1 MESPSLDHAA
11 RFLANPRFL
20 FGCVII
26 VSLVRFVNLGF
37 PDLQAWDEGVYALR
51 SASIVHFGDWLDQTP
66 HVPGGLTISCHP
78 PLTFWTSAVL
88 YEVFGA
94 SEWTTRCT
102 SAFFGAGGVLLIVY
116 CARRLAS
123 TGTGLYAGLL
133 FGTNLFY
140 TFYSRQG
147 QLDVAYVFFLLLALF
162 GWTVWLG
169 GSRWKGLGLVALG
182 TWGAFMSK
190 ILVGFY
196 VPLILLSAQSIQ
208 MRHRWQWRGV
218 LDLCAA
224 IAVGVVLA
232 SPWYVFMFLRYG
244 HSFTDV
250 VFGLHLMQRVSSPL
264 EGHDP
269 LLGGFF
275 YINQI
280 LVHYPEALLAA
291 GLLVL
296 LVRRKV
302 DPATG
307 AGQLILVSV
316 VWSVVVLAIITIM
329 ATKIPQYLLPISVPV
344 ALLGGLSLSLLAE
357 HKITRRSQIVL
368 VTLLSAATLW
378 SALWP
383 LRAFIRG
390 SLLGIAT
397 AHPYMTIQWGMVVVA
412 LVCVLY
418 CLYLFLS
425 HRRNRSEDRARIFVG
440 VLLLV
445 LIGRVAWEV
454 GVADGMQYNVGTRE
468 VASFLREEHAQRV
481 IYLGKDLN
489 SALDIYLKDWDQ
501 WRTDI
506 RLEHHLCEATVM
518 TPAGRD
524 IDFPRP
530 NEVTFLV
537 EENRIANQECYPALA
552 VLKDHHP
559 VLFSNRS
566 YQVYNLTG
574 Q

>member
-1 MESPSLDHAA
+1 MESPPLDHAA
-11 RFLANPRFL
+11 RFLVHPRFL

-26 VSLVRFVNLGF
+26 VSLIRFVNLGF

-51 SASIVHFGDWLDQTP
+51 SSSIVHFGDWLDQTP
-66 HVPGGLTISCHP
+66 HVPGGLTITCHP

-88 YEVFGA
+88 YKVFGA

-102 SAFFGAGGVLLIVY
+102 SALFGAGSVLLIVS

-123 TGTGLYAGLL
+123 METGLYAGLL

-147 QLDVAYVFFLLLALF
+147 QLDVAYIFFLLGALL
-162 GWTVWLG
+162 GWTIWLG

-190 ILVGFY
+190 ILVGLY
-196 VPLILLSAQSIQ
+196 IPLILLSVQSIQ
-208 MRHRWQWRGV
+208 MRRRWQWRSI

-224 IAVGVVLA
+224 MAVGAVLA

-244 HSFTDV
+244 HAFTDV

-280 LVHYPEALLAA
+280 LVRYPEALLAA
-291 GLLVL
+291 GLLVV

-302 DPATG
+302 DPGTG
-307 AGQLILVSV
+307 RGQLILVSV
-316 VWSVVVLAIITIM
+316 VWSVVVFAIITIM

-344 ALLGGLSLSLLAE
+344 ALLGGFALSLLSE
-357 HKITRRSQIVL
+357 HKITWRSQVVL
-368 VTLLSAATLW
+368 VTLFCAATLW
-378 SALWP
+378 SAPWP
-383 LRAFIRG
+383 LRMFIRG
-390 SLLGIAT
+390 SLLGLASANPYT
-397 AHPYMTIQWGMVVVA
+397 AIQWGMLLVA
-412 LVCVLY
+412 LVCFLY
-418 CLYLFLS
+418 CLSLFLG
-425 HRRNRSEDRARIFVG
+425 HRRNGGGDRAHIFVG

-445 LIGRVAWEV
+445 LIGRVVWEV
-454 GVADGMQYNVGTRE
+454 GVADGTQYNVGTRE

-489 SALDIYLKDWDQ
+489 PALDIYLKKWDQ

-506 RLEHHLCEATVM
+506 WLEHHLCEATVM

-524 IDFPRP
+524 IEFPRP

-566 YQVYNLTG
+566 YQVCNLTG

>member
-1 MESPSLDHAA
+1 MESPPLNHAA
-11 RFLANPRFL
+11 RFLVHPRFL

-26 VSLVRFVNLGF
+26 VSLIRFVNLGF

-51 SASIVHFGDWLDQTP
+51 SASIVHFGDWLDQTS
-66 HVPGGLTISCHP
+66 HVPGGLTITCHP

-88 YEVFGA
+88 YRVFGA
-94 SEWTTRCT
+94 SEWATRCT
-102 SAFFGAGGVLLIVY
+102 SALFGAGSVLLMMW
-116 CARRLAS
+116 CGRRLAS
-123 TGTGLYAGLL
+123 AETGLYAGLL

-147 QLDVAYVFFLLLALF
+147 QLDVAYIFFLILALY
-162 GWTVWLG
+162 GWSVWLG
-169 GSRWKGLGLVALG
+169 GSRWKGLALVALG

-196 VPLILLSAQSIQ
+196 VPLILLSVQSVR
-208 MRHRWQWRGV
+208 MRHRWQWRTI
-218 LDLCAA
+218 LNLCAA
-224 IAVGVVLA
+224 IAGGAVLA

-244 HSFTDV
+244 HAFTDV
-250 VFGLHLMQRVSSPL
+250 VFGLHLMQRVASPL

-280 LVHYPEALLAA
+280 LVHYPEASLAA

-302 DPATG
+302 EPGTG
-307 AGQLILVSV
+307 AGQVILVSV
-316 VWSVVVLAIITIM
+316 VWSVVVLAIITVM

-357 HKITRRSQIVL
+357 HKITRQSQIVL
-368 VTLLSAATLW
+368 VTLLSAAALW

-390 SLLGIAT
+390 SLLGIA
-397 AHPYMTIQWGMVVVA
+397 AANPYTTISWGMAIVGSVGI
-412 LVCVLY
+412 LY
-418 CLYLFLS
+418 DVY
-425 HRRNRSEDRARIFVG
+425 
-440 VLLLV
+440 LLLRPGRNAAGDKAHILV
-445 LIGRVAWEV
+445 GILLLLLILRVVCEV
-454 GVADGMQYNVGTRE
+454 TVADETQYDVGTRE
-468 VASFLREEHAQRV
+468 VASFLREENAQRV

-489 SALDIYLKDWDQ
+489 SALDIYLKGWDQ
-501 WRTDI
+501 WKTDI
-506 RLEHHLCEATVM
+506 RLDHYLCEATAM
-518 TPAGRD
+518 TPARKD

-566 YQVYNLTG
+566 YQVCNLTG